1 MTACTANDLRAVG
14 DDLVDVLG
22 YGVYLS
28 YGILDGLYATSQNCL
43 TASCRAD
50 IYVLRS
56 G

>member
-1 MTACTANDLRAVG
+1 MTACNTNDLRAVG

-28 YGILDGLYATSQNCL
+28 YGILNGLYAASQSCL
-43 TASCRAD
+43 TTSYRT
-50 IYVLRS
+50 IVYVLRP